1 MNATKESIKL
11 CLGKDIIKEKA
22 VLKKNITNNVVDT
35 VSQLKPNKNVKMI
48 TSLNDP
54 KVNKTV
60 ARISNDLYSV
70 PINKLQ
76 KTKKVDDESVRKI

>member
-22 VLKKNITNNVVDT
+22 ILKKNIANNVVDT

-54 KVNKTV
+54 KVNKIV

-70 PINKLQ
+70 PIDKLQ
-76 KTKKVDDESVRKI
+76 KTKKVDYKSVRKV

>member
-54 KVNKTV
+54 KVNKIV

-70 PINKLQ
+70 PIDKLQ

>member
-35 VSQLKPNKNVKMI
+35 VSQLKPNKNVKII

-54 KVNKTV
+54 KVNKIV

-70 PINKLQ
+70 PIDKLQ